1 MGSKAMAKI
10 INRGKETLHVGG
22 RMLDPGEHILP
33 DFEALAKQ
41 YPGLSKLVE
50 VVKPVEDPKPV
61 EPEPDATKQPAKEP
75 EEPPKK
81 EASKKAEK

>member
-1 MGSKAMAKI
+1 MAKI

-22 RMLDPGEHILP
+22 RMLDPGEHDLP
-33 DFEALAKQ
+33 DFDALAKQ

-50 VVKPVEDPKPV
+50 VVKPV

>member
-1 MGSKAMAKI
+1 MAKV
-10 INRGKETLHVGG
+10 INRSRETIHVGG
-22 RMLDPGEHILP
+22 HVLGNGEHDLP

-75 EEPPKK
+75 EEQPKK
-81 EASKKAEK
+81 EAPKKAEK

>member
-1 MGSKAMAKI
+1 MAKV
-10 INRGKETLHVGG
+10 INRSKETIHVGG
-22 RMLDPGEHILP
+22 HVLGSGEHDLP

-50 VVKPVEDPKPV
+50 APKSV

-75 EEPPKK
+75 EEQPKK
-81 EASKKAEK
+81 EAPKKAEK

>member
-1 MGSKAMAKI
+1 MAKV
-10 INRGKETLHVGG
+10 INRSRETIHVGG
-22 RMLDPGEHILP
+22 HVLGNGEHDLP

>member
-33 DFEALAKQ
+33 DFDALAKQ
-41 YPGLSKLVE
+41 HPGLDKLVE
-50 VVKPVEDPKPV
+50 VVEPEAKSEPKSEPKP
-61 EPEPDATKQPAKEP
+61 AK
-75 EEPPKK
+75 KDK
-81 EASKKAEK
+81 

>member
-1 MGSKAMAKI
+1 MAKI
-10 INRGKETLHVGG
+10 INRSTVTIHFGGHVLGT
-22 RMLDPGEHILP
+22 GEHEVA

-41 YPGLSKLVE
+41 YPGIDKLVE

-81 EASKKAEK
+81 EAPKKAEK